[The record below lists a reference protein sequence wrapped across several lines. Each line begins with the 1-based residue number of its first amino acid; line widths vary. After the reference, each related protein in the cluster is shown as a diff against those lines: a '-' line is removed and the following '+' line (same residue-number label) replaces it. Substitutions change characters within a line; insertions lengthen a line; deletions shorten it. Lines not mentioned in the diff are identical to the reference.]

1 MKNRVVSMVWSQL
14 CWSLATNCIEIV
26 RGLFIGRGGVGEGLL
41 ERYGKPKD

>member
-1 MKNRVVSMVWSQL
+1 MLVF
-14 CWSLATNCIEIV
+14 SLYWIEIV